1 MASFKDFHDKN
12 TKIAEN
18 EFNKL
23 GELPAVLTA
32 QRENGSI
39 FCCFKSFDNEDEKN
53 FTFTV
58 YKTLIVLE
66 NVMRYSFACEAWFI
80 KSHDDKLLTKPSQHS
95 DRRECLQIVSANKN
109 GRVLSD
115 MFFIERSETDT
126 LLIKEKP
133 DNFKDVKGV
142 VANLFHLAN
151 QNKPIPQQYY
161 DDYQKIAKPDWFREI
176 V

>member
-1 MASFKDFHDKN
+1 MISFKDFHDKN
-12 TKIAEN
+12 TIIAEN

-39 FCCFKSFDNEDEKN
+39 FCCFKSFDNDEEKN

-66 NVMRYSFACEAWFI
+66 NVIMYSFATEAWFI
-80 KSHDDKLLTKPSQHS
+80 KSHDSKLLTKPSHHS
-95 DRRECLQIVSANKN
+95 DRRECLQIVSANRK
-109 GRVLSD
+109 GKVLSD
-115 MFFIERSETDT
+115 MFLIERSETDT

-133 DNFKDVKGV
+133 DNSAIINGT
-142 VANLFHLAN
+142 VANLFNLAN
-151 QNKPIPQQYY
+151 QNKPIPQQHR
-161 DDYQKIAKPDWFREI
+161 DEYQKMVKPDWFREI

>member
-32 QRENGSI
+32 QRENGSV

-53 FTFTV
+53 FTFTI

-66 NVMRYSFACEAWFI
+66 NVVRYSFACEAWFVQ
-80 KSHDDKLLTKPSQHS
+80 SHDDKLLTKPSQHS
-95 DRRECLQIVSANKN
+95 DRKECLQIISVDKF
-109 GRVLSD
+109 GEVLSD
-115 MFFIERSETDT
+115 MFFIERTETGSI
-126 LLIKEKP
+126 LIENKP
-133 DNFKDVKGV
+133 GKIRSTNGAIV
-142 VANLFHLAN
+142 NLFHLAN

>member
-1 MASFKDFHDKN
+1 MISLQDFHDKN

-23 GELPAVLTA
+23 GELPPVLTA
-32 QRENGSI
+32 LRKNGSI
-39 FCCFKSFDNEDEKN
+39 FCCFKSFDNDDEKKW
-53 FTFTV
+53 TFHI
-58 YKTLIVLE
+58 YETLMVLE
-66 NVMRYSFACEAWFI
+66 NVIMYSFATEAWFI
-80 KSHDDKLLTKPSQHS
+80 KSHDGKLLTKPSQHS
-95 DRRECLQIVSANKN
+95 DRRECLQIVSANRK
-109 GRVLSD
+109 GKVLSD
-115 MFFIERSETDT
+115 MFLIERSETNA

-161 DDYQKIAKPDWFREI
+161 DDYQKIAKPDWFHEI

>member
-1 MASFKDFHDKN
+1 MISFKDFHDKN
-12 TKIAEN
+12 TIIAER
-18 EFNKL
+18 EFKKF

-115 MFFIERSETDT
+115 MFFIERSETNTSDCGSCVRPNPGI
-126 LLIKEKP
+126 L
-133 DNFKDVKGV
+133 GS
-142 VANLFHLAN
+142 
-151 QNKPIPQQYY
+151 
-161 DDYQKIAKPDWFREI
+161 
-176 V
+176 